1 MNVYSFTEAQPLMD
15 FIASHYNE
23 IVGHTIEKLYIDYWP
38 GLGLFK
44 HSMSDEP
51 VVLEMDN
58 GCIWLTYLDFSDL
71 TINTGSK
78 EELQQD
84 ELVEYVMRLRDE
96 IINYF
101 EYDDDSVKKEDI
113 EGRTVTDIS
122 VDRFSSAFEYNIQ
135 GDMRPEG
142 GDYFL
147 TIRLHLDNGMR
158 LCFCGSDA
166 GSDGYI
172 CSWVETMRDKTDI
185 TRLFLEIHEVNE
197 CKIKQPE

>member
-23 IVGHTIEKLYIDYWP
+23 IVGHTIKKLYINFWP

-44 HSMSDEP
+44 YIMSDEP

-58 GCIWLTYLDFSDL
+58 GCIRLTYLVFSDL
-71 TINTGSK
+71 TITTGSK

-84 ELVEYVMRLRDE
+84 EEVERVMRVRDSVT
-96 IINYF
+96 NYF
-101 EYDDDSVKKEDI
+101 TFDDSVKKEDI

-122 VDRFSSAFEYNIQ
+122 VDRFSCAFEYNIQ
-135 GDMRPEG
+135 DDMRPEG

-147 TIRLHLDNGMR
+147 TIRLYLDNGMR
-158 LCFCGSDA
+158 LCFCGADA
-166 GSDGYI
+166 EADGYI
-172 CSWVETMRDKTDI
+172 FSWVETMRDKTDM
-185 TRLFLEIHEVNE
+185 TRFFLKLHDVYE